1 MRDNAKACM
10 IIFTLFLMLSLVM
23 TSLVAA
29 AGSITLNPNAQ
40 APGSPVTVSGT
51 SFGATKAVGIG
62 LGAEV
67 AATDYN
73 MNYTGTGTGPYTGR
87 VSKYPIKPG
96 SFVLIS
102 DTTAGGSGIVST
114 YTDNGAGI
122 TIWSYDDTPMG
133 TINYITG
140 VWSRTT
146 TVDVTG
152 IVANY
157 TATYK
162 TYQYNVTPAAGVTTD
177 ASGTFSA
184 GITVPATT
192 ANGVY
197 NVTAIDVGG
206 NLATSSL
213 TVDAQ
218 IPEGLTIGVIV
229 LLSSFA
235 VIVGGKYFGKQ
246 IRIKN

>member
-10 IIFTLFLMLSLVM
+10 IIFTLFLMLSLVL

-40 APGSPVTVSGT
+40 APGAIVTVSGT

-62 LGAEV
+62 FGSEV
-67 AATDYN
+67 AKTDFN
-73 MNYTGTGTGPYTGR
+73 MNYTGTGTGPYTGT
-87 VSKYPIKPG
+87 VTTGPIKPG
-96 SFVLIS
+96 SFVLYS
-102 DTTAGGSGIVST
+102 DTTSGGGLIST
-114 YTDNGAGI
+114 YNDQGDGTTLGSFEGA
-122 TIWSYDDTPMG
+122 TG
-133 TINYITG
+133 TINYVTG
-140 VWSRTT
+140 VWTRVT

-152 IVANY
+152 IVTNY
-157 TATYK
+157 TATYV
-162 TYQYNVTPAAGVTTD
+162 TYQYNVTPATGATTS

-184 GITVPATT
+184 GITVPSV
-192 ANGVY
+192 ANGSY
-197 NVTAIDVGG
+197 NVTAIDAGG
-206 NLATSSL
+206 NRATSSL
-213 TVDAQ
+213 TVDAT